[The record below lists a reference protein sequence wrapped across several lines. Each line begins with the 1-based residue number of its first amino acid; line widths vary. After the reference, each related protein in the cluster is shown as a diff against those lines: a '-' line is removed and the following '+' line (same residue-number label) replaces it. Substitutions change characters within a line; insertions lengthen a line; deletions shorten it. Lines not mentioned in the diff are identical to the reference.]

1 MKLHE
6 ERGLLPRVVNKPV
19 VCKTLNDVFMTEWI
33 YYHPAPKHPVRAQV
47 LFFFF
52 FYGPAIT
59 GLTGPGQGN
68 QRNTHSSGHVGD
80 FHAIQIQSVIH
91 LDQTDKQ
98 RSKCICL
105 CQRGIQQ
112 KMVSLVLRVLDT
124 MH

>member
-80 FHAIQIQSVIH
+80 FHAIQIQSVI
-91 LDQTDKQ
+91 
-98 RSKCICL
+98 S
-105 CQRGIQQ
+105 
-112 KMVSLVLRVLDT
+112 
-124 MH
+124 